1 MGPEVEGSKFCGVGS
16 QCSCVDAQRCVLKIP
31 GRAGQMGAQ
40 AGEAGRLKR
49 WHLVVVCL
57 KDGSVELGEL
67 GLVQLELRLCEL
79 AL

>member
-1 MGPEVEGSKFCGVGS
+1 
-16 QCSCVDAQRCVLKIP
+16 
-31 GRAGQMGAQ
+31 MGAQ
-40 AGEAGRLKR
+40 AGEAGRLKQ